1 MMRGATE
8 VKYTVDSDAS
18 HPAMSRKFQ
27 HNEEFSILWQIINNE
42 KLSNLWQDLKM
53 S

>member
-27 HNEEFSILWQIINNE
+27 HNDFLFYG
-42 KLSNLWQDLKM
+42 KL
-53 S
+53 